1 MKPGESMKPFAEI
14 QVDVTDIANQIMDY
28 ISTDVSFSLYTGG
41 PWKFLDKRKF
51 VAWMSCTA

>member
-28 ISTDVSFSLYTGG
+28 ISADDSISCIQVDRGSF
-41 PWKFLDKRKF
+41 
-51 VAWMSCTA
+51 